1 MEKHCYCCK
10 VNKDV
15 SLFGKNKSK
24 PDGLGSECKE
34 CKRTF
39 DVKYKQK
46 LEVKERNKLSA
57 LKWYENN
64 TEYAKERMKDISK
77 RWKEENRDKYNAKAA
92 KYRSSK
98 LQATPS
104 WLTDEDFKKIET
116 EYSLALWTSVVMGSS
131 YHVDHIIP
139 LQGKTVCGLH
149 VPWNLRVIP
158 ASVNIS
164 KGNRIDK

>member
-15 SLFGKNKSK
+15 SLFGNNKSK

-34 CKRTF
+34 CKRNF

-46 LEVKERNKLSA
+46 LEVKERNRANA
-57 LKWYENN
+57 LEWYKNN
-64 TEYAKERMKDISK
+64 TEYAKEKMKAVSK

-92 KYRSSK
+92 KYRASK

-104 WLTDEDFKKIET
+104 WLTEEDFKKIET
-116 EYSLALWTSVVMGSS
+116 EYSLAVWTSLVMASS
-131 YHVDHIIP
+131 YHVDHIVP

-158 ASVNIS
+158 ATVNIS